1 MHSDNPIPPAAKL
14 EAGNLLTD
22 SDVAALCGCAV
33 QTLRNMRWRGD
44 GPKWVRLGSRMI
56 RYKPADVRAFIE
68 GKDAAA

>member
-1 MHSDNPIPPAAKL
+1 MHPDQSATPAAKL

-22 SDVAALCGCAV
+22 AELATLYGVAL
-33 QTLRNMRWRGD
+33 QTVRNWRTKGE
-44 GPKWVRLGSRMI
+44 GPKWVRIGARAI